1 MLSRER
7 RISKFPRT
15 FVLALFKF
23 CLHADGC
30 TKNKKVFGGMKAK
43 RGRVRPLR
51 TDRSGIGGHIITQ
64 QEEREGESCCP
75 DMFSYLRL
83 AIWGSTAVRQYA
95 IGKKEASLVASTY
108 TKFNV
113 TTASDVRKKHR
124 DPHHSAILRSGVVW
138 SRYSNTTKDS
148 FFCPGGECGG
158 GDGLS
163 SLTQL
168 NKRKQGEEVS
178 RKKCC
183 H

>member
-1 MLSRER
+1 MSSPCSSFACTLTDVQ
-7 RISKFPRT
+7 RT
-15 FVLALFKF
+15 
-23 CLHADGC
+23 
-30 TKNKKVFGGMKAK
+30 KKVFGGMKAK

-113 TTASDVRKKHR
+113 TTASDGRKKHR
-124 DPHHSAILRSGVVW
+124 DPHHSAMLHSGVVW

-148 FFCPGGECGG
+148 FFLSWWRMRWRRRPLLSHTAQQKEAGG
-158 GDGLS
+158 GSKPEKVLP
-163 SLTQL
+163 LKPK
-168 NKRKQGEEVS
+168 KRG
-178 RKKCC
+178 RGR
-183 H
+183 